1 MSSEPAG
8 MGGEIIKV
16 RLDDGEG
23 RRWTW
28 QDGRRRGAADFPLDG
43 LSPGDE
49 LVVEM
54 RWRAGRWEVAR
65 VVDAPR
71 TAAPAA
77 PAPPSRPRRVPPST
91 ARRHCP
97 PTAATPG
104 EVWVVWMPIDARSA
118 ADHDVVRHGKR
129 RPCVVVEVDHQTS
142 SARVLPV
149 HGTRTSARRQGMGRR
164 IRSWREAGLEKPSIV
179 SPEEHVIDL
188 TDLKLRV
195 GTLAPQDQRRLAIA

>member
-1 MSSEPAG
+1 
-8 MGGEIIKV
+8 MGGEIVKV

-28 QDGRRRGAADFPLDG
+28 RDGRRRGAADFPLDG

-49 LVVEM
+49 LVVEI
-54 RWRAGRWEVAR
+54 RWKGGRWEISR

-71 TAAPAA
+71 TAAPAPPP
-77 PAPPSRPRRVPPST
+77 PAPSRPRRVPSSS

-97 PTAATPG
+97 PTSAKPG
-104 EVWVVWMPIDARSA
+104 EVWVVWLPIDGRSA

-129 RPCVVVEVDHQTS
+129 RPCVVVDVDL
-142 SARVLPV
+142 SANSASVLPV

-164 IRSWREAGLEKPSIV
+164 IRGWREAGLEKPSIV

-188 TDLKLRV
+188 ADLKLRV
-195 GTLAPQDQRRLAIA
+195 GVLGPDDQRRLALG